1 MNIKLLTAATLLLSM
16 PVLAVESTPPA
27 DEPAAAPTAMP
38 EASPESTGSV
48 ARATFTSD
56 ITEREPVDTISTLSN
71 NKQHIYYFTEIRD
84 MPGGSVKH
92 RWEYN
97 GELMAEIPFTIG
109 GPRWRVYSSKTL
121 DPQWLGEWKV
131 STVDASGS
139 VLSVN
144 TFTYT
149 EGSALETPPPGEP
162 EAEAPAAPQ

>member
-1 MNIKLLTAATLLLSM
+1 MNIKLLTAVTLLLSA
-16 PVLAVESTPPA
+16 PVHAAESTSPA
-27 DEPAAAPTAMP
+27 DEPAAAP
-38 EASPESTGSV
+38 EALTESTGSV
-48 ARATFTSD
+48 ARATFTSNV
-56 ITEREPVDTISTLSN
+56 TEREPVDAISTLSN
-71 NKQHIYYFTEIRD
+71 NNQQIYYFTEILD
-84 MPGGSVKH
+84 LPGGSVKH

-131 STVDASGS
+131 STIDASGS

-144 TFTYT
+144 TFTYM
-149 EGSALETPPPGEP
+149 EGTTPANSSPAAP